1 MKVVRYINK
10 EPHVI
15 GEVSTIN
22 EFYKKYMKPNRV
34 IDMDN
39 WIKTN
44 TEERCHIITRHSSH
58 TGDALFLLEYL
69 KTI

>member
-1 MKVVRYINK
+1 MKL
-10 EPHVI
+10 
-15 GEVSTIN
+15 
-22 EFYKKYMKPNRV
+22 NRV

-58 TGDALFLLEYL
+58 TGDALFLLDWHED
-69 KTI
+69 